1 MRRLRWVA
9 DGGASEAEPRALHGA
24 ERLVVVRGEAELLG
38 VGPRLDV
45 FPRLCEIKMLRRV
58 RAEFRAPD
66 TLIVFHT
73 VPRATRAAPG
83 VELRAEQ
90 IFCPLDDEDVLR
102 RRADDAPRRAWRR
115 WRRVVVVVVV
125 LEKHRP
131 RRVRRLEGGVHGRRV
146 GGGGAVVLLVVARR
160 VTARRRQ
167 RALLPGRRRRARVLG
182 LTARPS
188 SRRAFHRARGLR
200 RVSFLTRHPLSR
212 FWES

>member
-45 FPRLCEIKMLRRV
+45 FPRLCEIKILRRV

-66 TLIVFHT
+66 TLIVFDT

-90 IFCPLDDEDVLR
+90 IFCPLDDEDFDSSLKITAAR
-102 RRADDAPRRAWRR
+102 
-115 WRRVVVVVVV
+115 
-125 LEKHRP
+125 
-131 RRVRRLEGGVHGRRV
+131 GGRSSLAGP
-146 GGGGAVVLLVVARR
+146 ALIPEP
-160 VTARRRQ
+160 Q
-167 RALLPGRRRRARVLG
+167 RARYKPRNRATG
-182 LTARPS
+182 L
-188 SRRAFHRARGLR
+188 
-200 RVSFLTRHPLSR
+200 
-212 FWES
+212 

>member
-45 FPRLCEIKMLRRV
+45 FPRLCEIKILRRV

-73 VPRATRAAPG
+73 VSRATRAAPG
-83 VELRAEQ
+83 VELRAQ
-90 IFCPLDDEDVLR
+90 QVFCPLDDEDVLR
-102 RRADDAPRRAWRR
+102 RRADDAAGRTWRR
-115 WRRVVVVVVV
+115 RRRVVVVVVVV

-131 RRVRRLEGGVHGRRV
+131 RRVRSLKGGVHGRVVRGRV
-146 GGGGAVVLLVVARR
+146 GGAVVLLVVARR
-160 VTARRRQ
+160 VATRRRQ
-167 RALLPGRRRRARVLG
+167 RGRVLPGRRRCARVLG
-182 LTARPS
+182 LAAGPS
-188 SRRAFHRARGLR
+188 SRRALNR
-200 RVSFLTRHPLSR
+200 P
-212 FWES
+212 

>member
-45 FPRLCEIKMLRRV
+45 FPRLCEINILRRV

-102 RRADDAPRRAWRR
+102 RRADDAPRRTRRR
-115 WRRVVVVVVV
+115 WRRVVVVVVF

-131 RRVRRLEGGVHGRRV
+131 RRVWGLKGGVHGRFVR
-146 GGGGAVVLLVVARR
+146 GRLIVARR
-160 VTARRRQ
+160 VARRR
-167 RALLPGRRRRARVLG
+167 RPRRRFA
-182 LTARPS
+182 ARPS
-188 SRRAFHRARGLR
+188 SRRTFHRARGLR
-200 RVSFLTRHPLSR
+200 RVAFLPFAPRHPLSR
-212 FWES
+212 FKDS